1 VQTSLGAQTMLSA
14 VVLHYDNIDLQ
25 AVDEGFTDGRS
36 DEELDALEQ
45 EGALATDALIRLVS
59 LKTMLQCYEED
70 H

>member
-1 VQTSLGAQTMLSA
+1 MLSA